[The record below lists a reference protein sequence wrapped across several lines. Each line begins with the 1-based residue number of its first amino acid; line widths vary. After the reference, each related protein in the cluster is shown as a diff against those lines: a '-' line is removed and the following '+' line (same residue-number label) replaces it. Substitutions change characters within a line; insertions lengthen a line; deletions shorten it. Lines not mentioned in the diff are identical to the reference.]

1 MTRDQLVEAINVE
14 RQLVEIL
21 HLEARRGVH
30 SDIPHAQIGFE
41 AATAR
46 HAALQRLLDVA
57 DMPDDGDT
65 P

>member
-1 MTRDQLVEAINVE
+1 MTRKQLIEAIDVE

-30 SDIPHAQIGFE
+30 ADIPHAQAGFE

-46 HAALQRLLDVA
+46 HAALQRLLDVG
-57 DMPDDGDT
+57 DMPADGDT